1 MTPAVAHSATRP
13 PVHVPNRKV
22 ERAFFAAMILLLWGI
37 VLWGFART
45 YFLAGMV
52 TAPLPSWLVHV
63 HGAAFTLWMVLLLV
77 QSVLIVSGN
86 LKVHRKLGMGGFLLA
101 VAMVGLGLSAAVGA
115 MRRGSS
121 PPPTDP
127 QTFFAVPVFGIT
139 VFAVLVY
146 FAYKYRTKPEWH
158 KRIILFATVAITGAA
173 VGRLPIPWLQA
184 QPPGQVLEPLGFFLM
199 MVVFDLVW
207 MRRVSKA
214 TLWPGLFVIAMH
226 VAAFPV
232 GMTGSWHV
240 MTRAIVK
247 A

>member
-1 MTPAVAHSATRP
+1 MTPAVVAQPGVRK
-13 PVHVPNRKV
+13 VHVPNRKT
-22 ERAFFAAMILLLWGI
+22 ERAFFAVMILLLWGI

-52 TAPLPSWLVHV
+52 TAPLPSWLIHV

-86 LKVHRKLGMGGFLLA
+86 LKIHRKLGMGGFLLS
-101 VAMVGLGLSAAVGA
+101 VAMVGLGVAAAVNA

-127 QTFFAVPVFGIT
+127 QTFFAVPIFGIT
-139 VFAVLVY
+139 TFAVLVY

-158 KRIILFATVAITGAA
+158 KRIILLATVAITGAA
-173 VGRLPIPWLQA
+173 VGRLPIAWLQA
-184 QPPGQVLEPLGFFLM
+184 HPLGQVLEPLGFLLM

-214 TLWPGLFVIAMH
+214 TLWPGIFVVVMH
-226 VAAFPV
+226 VAAFPI
-232 GMTGSWHV
+232 GMTAPWHA
-240 MTRAIVK
+240 MTRAILK